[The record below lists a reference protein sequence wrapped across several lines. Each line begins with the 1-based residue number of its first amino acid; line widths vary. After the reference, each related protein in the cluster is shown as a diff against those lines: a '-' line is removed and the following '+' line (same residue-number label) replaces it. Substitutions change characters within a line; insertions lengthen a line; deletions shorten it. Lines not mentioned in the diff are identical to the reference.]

1 MASKKSILDTILSGA
16 KSEMRREA
24 RYQLRSIGRKL
35 TKKVTGGIKDAADN
49 AREEKEKQKLEEEIK
64 GKKDSRD
71 KKEKKNEKY
80 ESVTF
85 RFDKLPTN
93 LEELK
98 AMDEAS
104 LDTPFKA
111 AALSVAVMCNF
122 ENDEDA
128 TYEML
133 NYLKGPQPLSTYE
146 KQWLRERLVGKIYV
160 PFSFFEG
167 TKPSNSYTPTQ
178 PYTITLSEDAYSH
191 AEEKYCRLNMVS
203 SGADN
208 PRQIKLR
215 TKGGQWFLWEML
227 FLSDIRTP
235 TEADPWED

>member
-1 MASKKSILDTILSGA
+1 MASKKSILDTIFSGV
-16 KSEMRREA
+16 KSELRREA
-24 RYQLRSIGRKL
+24 RYELRSAGRKL
-35 TKKVTGGIKDAADN
+35 TKKVTSGIKN
-49 AREEKEKQKLEEEIK
+49 ASENAKDKKAEKQESEN
-64 GKKDSRD
+64 
-71 KKEKKNEKY
+71 KKENKKNVKY

-85 RFDKLPTN
+85 SFDKLPSG

-104 LDTPFKA
+104 LDTPFKT

-128 TYEML
+128 TFEMI

-167 TKPSNSYTPTQ
+167 TKPSNNYTPSV
-178 PYTITLSEDAYSH
+178 PYKITLSEDAYSH
-191 AEEKYCRLNMVS
+191 TEEKYCRLNMVS
-203 SGADN
+203 SGADS

-215 TKGGQWFLWEML
+215 SKGEQWFLWEML

-235 TEADPWED
+235 AEADPWAD